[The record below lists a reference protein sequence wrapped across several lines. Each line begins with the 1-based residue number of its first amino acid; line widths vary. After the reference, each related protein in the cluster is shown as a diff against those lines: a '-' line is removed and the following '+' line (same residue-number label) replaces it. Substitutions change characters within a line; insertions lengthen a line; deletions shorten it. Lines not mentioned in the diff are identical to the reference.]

1 MQISDI
7 SKLAWQLNVALIAA
21 TFSAVSL
28 IYNDN
33 YIIYGFVT
41 FIFAIVSHFI
51 STLFEFVYSGEEER
65 KKRGKFFI
73 YQGILILIWIII
85 LSMIAIKW

>member
-7 SKLAWQLNVALIAA
+7 SKLAWQLNVSLMAA
-21 TFSAVSL
+21 AFSAVSL
-28 IYNDN
+28 IYNDK

-41 FIFAIVSHFI
+41 FVFAIVSHFI
-51 STLFEFVYSGEEER
+51 STLFEFSYPSNEER

-85 LSMIAIKW
+85 LLMIAIKR